1 MLVLLFLYDKMKLTE
16 RHVLPA
22 KGQLFLGKSFG
33 ALAGA
38 EPPLFLRYI
47 DTAVLSWMLKGTR
60 PLIFSLLER
69 LPIKSLREFLASGD
83 GVYEVRF
90 RTIIMILCSFSRLAF
105 FSVAQILYVLFRDDT
120 SLCL

>member
-1 MLVLLFLYDKMKLTE
+1 
-16 RHVLPA
+16 
-22 KGQLFLGKSFG
+22 LGKSFG
-33 ALAGA
+33 ALTGA

-83 GVYEVRF
+83 GVYEVGF
-90 RTIIMILCSFSRLAF
+90 RTISMVFSRFAGLALL
-105 FSVAQILYVLFRDDT
+105 SVTHISYVIFLREESIPGGALASDNDCFLSPTVHPICKCHR
-120 SLCL
+120 

>member
-1 MLVLLFLYDKMKLTE
+1 M
-16 RHVLPA
+16 
-22 KGQLFLGKSFG
+22 GKSFG

-47 DTAVLSWMLKGTR
+47 DTAVLSWILKGNQ
-60 PLIFSLLER
+60 PIIFGLLER

-90 RTIIMILCSFSRLAF
+90 HTITMI
-105 FSVAQILYVLFRDDT
+105 
-120 SLCL
+120 